1 MKQVINIIDKLENTS
16 STTDKV
22 SIIKQNESNEDFT
35 KILYYTY
42 NDSLQFGFSEKKLR
56 ELLKNYLENST
67 SYIGH
72 LWDTGFEMLDT
83 LSKLNINDSL
93 RKEVLEFLSNCN
105 SKEQELWIKVL
116 TKDLRCNI
124 SGKSINKAI
133 KGLIPEF
140 NIQQAYQI
148 SKYPLKNGTWFVLE
162 EKLNGI
168 NCSDVNGIMLS
179 RQGKE
184 ISSLYHI
191 LEQLNQTSF
200 KGYYFNG
207 ELVRKNIDN
216 ISNGENFRLTTSIV
230 NSDAEDKTMI
240 DFIVFDLLPIDE
252 FFIGKSK
259 LKYKERLRQLRQ
271 LKAETIEKGLINL
284 DIPKVYYEGTEPSV
298 VEEYLNLATSE
309 DKEGLM
315 AIKDCEWK
323 NKRHQ
328 GILKIKKFSEIDLVI
343 TNVLEGEGRLK
354 GVMGALEVQYKD
366 NTLNVGSGYDDEFRQ
381 WAWDNKDSLIGRNI
395 SVKYK
400 EETQDKKTKKY
411 SLQFPIFLKLNPEW
425 KEPNIN

>member
-1 MKQVINIIDKLENTS
+1 MEDMNKVIEIVNNLQQTGGTNDKI
-16 STTDKV
+16 
-22 SIIKQNESNEDFT
+22 SIIKNNSNDEVFT

-42 NDSLQFGFSEKKLR
+42 NDSLQYGFSENKLR
-56 ELLKNYLENST
+56 NLLHSFIYKNQNT
-67 SYIGH
+67 
-72 LWDTGFEMLDT
+72 WDNGFDMLDI
-83 LSKLNINDSL
+83 LSKSNINDAL
-93 RKEVLEFLSNCN
+93 RNNVLTFLSVK
-105 SKEQELWIKVL
+105 SYEEQELWIKVL

-124 SGKSINKAI
+124 SSKTINKAI

-148 SKYPLKNGTWFVLE
+148 SKYPLKKGTWFVLE

-168 NCSDVNGIMLS
+168 NCSYLNGIMLS

-184 ISSLYHI
+184 ISNLNHI
-191 LEQLNQTSF
+191 IEQLNQTSF

-207 ELVRKNIDN
+207 ELVRKNINN
-216 ISNGENFRLTTSIV
+216 IPNGENFRETTSIV

-240 DFIVFDLLPIDE
+240 DLIVFDLLPMNE
-252 FFIGKSK
+252 FFAGKSK
-259 LKYKERLRQLRQ
+259 LRYKDRLQQLRQ
-271 LKAETIEKGLINL
+271 LKQESEEKGLINL
-284 DIPKVYYEGTEPSV
+284 DIPKVYYEGTDISV
-298 VEEYLNLATSE
+298 IDEYLEIATSQ

-343 TNVLEGEGRLK
+343 TNVIEGEGRLS
-354 GVMGALEVQYKD
+354 GTMGALEVNYKD
-366 NTLNVGSGYDDEFRQ
+366 NKLNVGSGYDDEFRR
-381 WAWDNKDSLIGRNI
+381 WAWGNKDNLIGRNI
-395 SVKYK
+395 SIKYK

-425 KEPNIN
+425 KEPNVN

>member
-1 MKQVINIIDKLENTS
+1 MEEVIKIINRLESTS
-16 STTDKV
+16 GTNDKV
-22 SIIKQNESNEDFT
+22 SIIQQNKDNEDFT

-42 NDSLQFGFSEKKLR
+42 NDSLQFGFSENKLR
-56 ELLKNYLENST
+56 HLLHEFTINNDKTWSN
-67 SYIGH
+67 
-72 LWDTGFEMLDT
+72 GFDMLNK
-83 LSKLNINDSL
+83 LSESNINDIL
-93 RKEVLEFLSNCN
+93 RNKVLIFLSIK
-105 SKEQELWIKVL
+105 SAEEEELWIKVL

-124 SGKSINKAI
+124 SGKTINKAI

-140 NIQQAYQI
+140 NIQQAYPI
-148 SKYPLKNGTWFVLE
+148 HKYPLKKGTWFILE

-184 ISSLYHI
+184 ISNLKHI

-207 ELVRKNIDN
+207 ELVRKNVDN

-259 LKYKERLRQLRQ
+259 LKYKERLKQLRQ
-271 LKAETIEKGLINL
+271 LKAEALEKGLINL
-284 DIPKVYYEGTEPSV
+284 DIPKVYYEGSDIEV
-298 VEEYLNLATSE
+298 IDKYLDIADSE

-323 NKRHQ
+323 NKRHN
-328 GILKIKKFSEIDLVI
+328 GILKVKTFK
-343 TNVLEGEGRLK
+343 EGDFRIIGFNEGK
-354 GVMGALEVQYKD
+354 GKNKG
-366 NTLNVGSGYDDEFRQ
+366 TLGSIIVE
-381 WAWDNKDSLIGRNI
+381 
-395 SVKYK
+395 
-400 EETQDKKTKKY
+400 
-411 SLQFPIFLKLNPEW
+411 
-425 KEPNIN
+425 